1 MLKFVG
7 SIRTKVSNLW
17 TLYNRAWELVS
28 GKMYNLLRVEN
39 AELIRELEGSK
50 EDWQLLEKLKI
61 LWLIIIFI
69 YLFVHFLTMN
79 CENEQVIFQCVVFNN
94 GVIVVCMKWPSAEYS
109 NQGMLYSFLWL
120 QSIEIKF
127 HLHTLEAQHSFSR
140 FISIGILV
148 VPWDLPSDEVRIVV
162 SNLRKGEVQY
172 SNN

>member
-1 MLKFVG
+1 MADYHTYL
-7 SIRTKVSNLW
+7 
-17 TLYNRAWELVS
+17 
-28 GKMYNLLRVEN
+28 
-39 AELIRELEGSK
+39 
-50 EDWQLLEKLKI
+50 
-61 LWLIIIFI
+61 
-69 YLFVHFLTMN
+69 LFVHFLTMSYKGETVTN

-94 GVIVVCMKWPSAEYS
+94 GVIVVCMKWASAEYS

-120 QSIEIKF
+120 QSIDIKF